1 MASLRRRELLQI
13 LYRSEAKA
21 PLLVLLAASPS
32 LRIAVPCA
40 QLSPAAAGTGS
51 RVSVAI
57 KATHPGGEVLLD
69 CGVYWSGAPPGP
81 VAMHYTALLAHAD
94 EDTLEGL
101 VSRLDQAPCLTPSHP
116 LRPSP
121 APGKLAVSTLAR
133 ALSQEESGLGVATP
147 SPQAGR
153 PQGPAAYA
161 SAPQRT
167 LPRMLLSSVEESA
180 PRSPCA
186 PPGGGPGSDW
196 AGTASPVGS
205 SLVEDLDACPTP
217 PFSNVFTP
225 PWAAA
230 SPEARRGP
238 ALTGRPGADAA
249 ARIAAAMAHMG
260 AATPHLAEALAD
272 IASAHGAGNALFAQT
287 HDLLNRVLEMKDDA
301 QHALDRS
308 TMLACAQRGACL
320 A

>member
-1 MASLRRRELLQI
+1 MHLWCGAQSNPKALAMQAGGCLACVLSSREPAGGRSLRQ
-13 LYRSEAKA
+13 
-21 PLLVLLAASPS
+21 
-32 LRIAVPCA
+32 
-40 QLSPAAAGTGS
+40 
-51 RVSVAI
+51 
-57 KATHPGGEVLLD
+57 EVLTPPTH
-69 CGVYWSGAPPGP
+69 AP
-81 VAMHYTALLAHAD
+81 
-94 EDTLEGL
+94 
-101 VSRLDQAPCLTPSHP
+101 SRQAPCLTPSHP

-272 IASAHGAGNALFAQT
+272 IASAHGAGNALFEQT
-287 HDLLNRVLEMKDDA
+287 HVRRPLLGGVGGGR
-301 QHALDRS
+301 
-308 TMLACAQRGACL
+308 
-320 A
+320 